1 MNKPIKAVKTD
12 HSLAGE
18 KNILTDTLYEM
29 GYGHDDNLVDTLIE
43 RNVIDFSGVNYTS
56 DVMYYLIEHYGEEVL
71 CGGLVRAVARE
82 GLTTELKDADEQN
95 WRSLRWESLKKF
107 VPYIIVDEVES
118 LGLRVANGHTL
129 KVARDLSKRLSQVK
143 RNLLIDYGGEFGCH
157 LPDVEFVI
165 YHPDTCKVL
174 AVVSGK
180 VTSDRIDQTI
190 KLSQDGVT
198 KHIKVY
204 FIGPD
209 EDDTLSDNNP
219 LEKSR
224 AIVESDLDESWV
236 LTGTDTADSE
246 KAKLFEHF
254 IEDLKEAFGLNINSN
269 ALSDTC

>member
-29 GYGHDDNLVDTLIE
+29 GYGHDDNLANTLIE
-43 RNVIDFSGVNYTS
+43 RNVIDFSRVNYTS

-71 CGGLVRAVARE
+71 SGGLVRAVARE
-82 GLTTELKDADEQN
+82 GLTTELRNADEQN
-95 WRSLRWESLKKF
+95 RPSLRWESLKRF
-107 VPYIIVDEVES
+107 VPYIILDEVES

-157 LPDVEFVI
+157 LPDVDIVI
-165 YHPDTCKVL
+165 YHPDTCNVL

-180 VTSDRIDQTI
+180 VTSDLIDQTI
-190 KLSQDGVT
+190 KLAQDDVT

-209 EDDTLSDNNP
+209 EDDALSDNNP
-219 LEKSR
+219 LAWDR
-224 AIVESDLDESWV
+224 AIIESDLDRSYI
-236 LTGTDTADSE
+236 LTKANAEDSE
-246 KAKLFEHF
+246 KGKLFEHF
-254 IEDLKEAFGLNINSN
+254 IEDLKEALSLDLNRDT
-269 ALSDTC
+269 LSDTR

>member
-43 RNVIDFSGVNYTS
+43 RNVIDFSRVNYTS

-82 GLTTELKDADEQN
+82 GLITELKDADEQN
-95 WRSLRWESLKKF
+95 WRSLRWGSLKRF
-107 VPYIIVDEVES
+107 IPYIIVDEVES
-118 LGLRVANGHTL
+118 LGLRVANGRKL
-129 KVARDLSKRLSQVK
+129 KVAINLSKQLSQVK
-143 RNLLIDYGGEFGCH
+143 QNLLIDYGGEFGCH
-157 LPDVEFVI
+157 LPDVEMII
-165 YHPDTCKVL
+165 YHPNTCKVL

-180 VTSDRIDQTI
+180 VTSNRIDQTI
-190 KLSQDGVT
+190 KLSQDEVT

-209 EDDTLSDNNP
+209 DDDTLSDNNP

-246 KAKLFEHF
+246 KAKRFEHF
-254 IEDLKEAFGLNINSN
+254 IEELKEAL
-269 ALSDTC
+269 D